1 MNLKHIDKVPGN
13 RKAIAPY
20 NFVELPE
27 KVVEAEL
34 PLPKGDRYHP
44 NKDVGLPRHTGS
56 IECTLTTE
64 SPLYIRCGLTPSDFS
79 NFGDIPNEDLTPEQ
93 HKKKANFFQHPS
105 NLLHPVLPGSS
116 LRGMLR
122 TLVEIISFGKIE
134 RVSDLQ
140 KFFFRAVAAENDDPL
155 RDKYKDHIGNM
166 AKNVKAGYLE
176 FDTKKNKWF
185 VQPSQ
190 KIDEQLFIK
199 VKEEDIKDDLPS
211 LILMKKASYIP
222 QYIQISF
229 EVKATSIN
237 VSEDLNK
244 YPSYQG
250 WLVTSGN
257 MLENLLEKTTEQE
270 REKLLQ
276 RKEGRKYHYIIG
288 QADHSVRKLEISD
301 NAIRNYRDA
310 LTNFQK
316 GEEKPFKN
324 NHKNRFNEKMGML
337 HKGRPIF
344 YCEPDKDQPVTLF
357 GQSPNFR
364 IPYSPNNDGKAASA
378 VDFIPQDIGES
389 DKIDLADAIFGFVR
403 NGKDK
408 EQLASNE
415 KKEKREQS
423 RAGRV
428 FISDGYYVNNE
439 DGIWLTEETITPHI
453 LASPK
458 PTTFQHYLVQ
468 TAPEKPK
475 LKHYAS
481 KPNEETV
488 IRGHKLYWHK
498 GNVSQERIKAKAT
511 KEEIEKKRSQYTEIK
526 PIKQG
531 VSFEFTIHF
540 ENLSDVELG
549 ALLWILTLSSNEV
562 NKLKLLKLDG
572 KEKYRLSL
580 GMGKPLG
587 MGAVAIEKYELVLNE
602 RYKNEPNQRYTKL
615 FEGDSWL
622 IGDGSATDDEYIRY
636 LQKYLQ
642 KFETH
647 IITNLDEA
655 DLPEDC
661 TDTQSLKLKD
671 VPRIQMLLAML
682 SWNFPPANET
692 RYMEI
697 ERTGQPRLGNDSNEY
712 KERLVLPTPLQVVE
726 IDDFRRLNNKKAST
740 PIAVI
745 KKPEQKSNYV
755 CGQVVN
761 ATVRKIEPQKK
772 GFEATYEIECKVEGF
787 IKRKEYLKKTASF
800 SVEQKVELEIT
811 SLREDGKIHKVKWV
825 KNN

>member
-1 MNLKHIDKVPGN
+1 MNPKHIKKIDNPE
-13 RKAIAPY
+13 RIARAPY

-27 KVVEAEL
+27 KIVEAEL
-34 PLPKGDRYHP
+34 PLPEGDRYHP
-44 NKDVGLPRHTGS
+44 NKDVGLPRHTGR

-64 SPLYIRCGLTPSDFS
+64 SPLYIRSGLTPSDFS
-79 NFGDIPNEDLTPEQ
+79 NFGDTPNEDLTPEQ
-93 HKKKANFFQHPS
+93 RKKKAEFFQHPS

-134 RVSDLQ
+134 RVSDQQ

-166 AKNVKAGYLE
+166 AKNVQAGYLE
-176 FDTKKNKWF
+176 FDKKQHKWF
-185 VQPSQ
+185 VRPSQ
-190 KIDEQLFIK
+190 KIDEQLFIE
-199 VKEEDIKDDLPS
+199 VKEEDIKDALPS
-211 LILMKKASYIP
+211 LILMNKANYIP

-229 EVKATSIN
+229 EVTAASIN
-237 VSEDLNK
+237 VSEKLNK
-244 YPSYQG
+244 YSSYKG

-276 RKEGRKYHYIIG
+276 KKEGRKYHYIVG
-288 QADHSVRKLEISD
+288 EAERSATRLEISPD
-301 NAIRNYRDA
+301 AIRNYRDA

-316 GEEKPFKN
+316 GKEKQFQN
-324 NHKNRFNEKMGML
+324 NPKNRFDEKMGVL
-337 HKGRPIF
+337 EEGLPIF
-344 YCEPDKDQPVTLF
+344 YCEPQNGQSVVTLF

-378 VDFIPQDIGES
+378 VDFIPKDIGES

-408 EQLASNE
+408 KEQIASE
-415 KKEKREQS
+415 GKKEKREQS

-439 DGIWLTEETITPHI
+439 EGIWLTKETITPHI

-468 TAPEKPK
+468 TTQEKPK

-481 KPNEETV
+481 QPNEETV

-498 GNVSQERIKAKAT
+498 GNVSKDKIQADAT
-511 KEEIEKKRSQYTEIK
+511 KAEIEEKRSQYTEIK

-531 VSFEFTIHF
+531 VSFEFTIQF

-549 ALLWILTLSSNEV
+549 ALLWILTLSSDEA
-562 NKLKLLKLDG
+562 NKIKLLNLDG
-572 KEKYRLSL
+572 QEKYRLSL

-587 MGAVAIEKYELVLNE
+587 MGSVVLKKSELVLNE
-602 RYKNEPNQRYTKL
+602 RHKNEQNQRYTKL
-615 FEGDSWL
+615 FDGDSWL
-622 IGDGSATDDEYIRY
+622 IGDRPATKDEYILF
-636 LQKYLQ
+636 LQQ
-642 KFETH
+642 FEKH
-647 IITNLDEA
+647 IITKIDEA

-661 TDTQSLKLKD
+661 TDRPSLKLKD

-697 ERTGQPRLGNDSNEY
+697 EREVSKGYFGKEVKPNEKNKDEY
-712 KERLVLPTPLQVVE
+712 EDRLVLPTPLQLKGWE
-726 IDDFRRLNNKKAST
+726 NADKRRFSSPVQPSPSSPNRGQAGGSNSAAFARGRKPSNNK
-740 PIAVI
+740 
-745 KKPEQKSNYV
+745 
-755 CGQVVN
+755 
-761 ATVRKIEPQKK
+761 
-772 GFEATYEIECKVEGF
+772 
-787 IKRKEYLKKTASF
+787 
-800 SVEQKVELEIT
+800 
-811 SLREDGKIHKVKWV
+811 
-825 KNN
+825 

>member
-1 MNLKHIDKVPGN
+1 MNPKHIDKVPN
-13 RKAIAPY
+13 DRKAIAPY

-27 KVVEAEL
+27 KIVEAEL
-34 PLPKGDRYHP
+34 PLPEGDRYHL
-44 NKDVGLPRHTGS
+44 DRHTG
-56 IECTLTTE
+56 IIKCTLTTK

-79 NFGDIPNEDLTPEQ
+79 IFGDTPNEDLTPEQ
-93 HKKKANFFQHPS
+93 RKKKAEFFQHPS
-105 NLLHPVLPGSS
+105 NLLHPFLPGSS

-134 RVSDLQ
+134 RVSDQQ
-140 KFFFRAVAAENDDPL
+140 KFFFRAVAAKSDDPL

-176 FDTKKNKWF
+176 FDTKQNKWL
-185 VQPSQ
+185 VRPSQ
-190 KIDEQLFIK
+190 KIDEQLFIE

-229 EVKATSIN
+229 EVTATSIN

-244 YPSYQG
+244 YPSHQG

-288 QADHSVRKLEISD
+288 KADHSVRRLEISD
-301 NAIRNYRDA
+301 EAIRNYRDA

-324 NHKNRFNEKMGML
+324 NPKNRFTEKMGVL
-337 HKGRPIF
+337 QDGLPIF
-344 YCEPDKDQPVTLF
+344 YCESEADKPVILF

-364 IPYSPNNDGKAASA
+364 IPYSPYNDAQAASA
-378 VDFIPQDIGES
+378 VDFIPKDIGES
-389 DKIDLADAIFGFVR
+389 DIIDLADAIFGFVR
-403 NGKDK
+403 GEKDK
-408 EQLASNE
+408 TARDATENG
-415 KKEKREQS
+415 KEKREQS

-428 FISDGYYVNNE
+428 FISDGCYVNNE
-439 DGIWLTEETITPHI
+439 DGIWLTEETITPQI

-468 TAPEKPK
+468 TTHEKPT

-498 GNVSQERIKAKAT
+498 GNVSKDKIQADAT
-511 KEEIEKKRSQYTEIK
+511 KAEIEEKRSQYTEIK

-549 ALLWILTLSSNEV
+549 ALLWILTLSSNEA
-562 NKLKLLKLDG
+562 NKLKLLNLDG
-572 KEKYRLSL
+572 QEKYRFSL

-587 MGAVAIEKYELVLNE
+587 MGAVALEKYDLVLNE
-602 RYKNEPNQRYTKL
+602 RHKNEQNQRYTKL
-615 FEGDSWL
+615 FDGDSWF
-622 IGDGSATDDEYIRY
+622 IGDRPATDDEDIRF
-636 LQKYLQ
+636 LQ
-642 KFETH
+642 KFERH
-647 IITNLDEA
+647 IITNIDEA
-655 DLPEDC
+655 DLPEDF

-697 ERTGQPRLGNDSNEY
+697 ERTEQPRLRNDPNEY
-712 KERLVLPTPLQVVE
+712 KERLVLPTPLQIAG
-726 IDDFRRLNNKKAST
+726 IDDRRRINHMKALTSIVVTQNK
-740 PIAVI
+740 V
-745 KKPEQKSNYV
+745 QKSNYF
-755 CGQVVN
+755 CGKAVDAKVVK
-761 ATVRKIEPQKK
+761 VEPQKK
-772 GFEATYEIECKVEGF
+772 GVEATYQIKCEIEGI
-787 IKRKEYLKKTASF
+787 IKRKEYFKGTAPF
-800 SVEQKVELEIT
+800 SVEENVEVEIT
-811 SLREDGKIHKVKWV
+811 SLKEDGKIQKVKWI
-825 KNN
+825 KNS